1 MKLLLALLTA
11 VSLTGT
17 LSAQTSLNDKRDVVK
32 NWIETRQ
39 TLARVRADWAAEKD
53 TLTAAV
59 AAFEREL
66 KTLNDSIGKADTG
79 SVKTEDERKQVE
91 ADRAKLDAAIAQ
103 AKGVVTKLEA
113 KLMQLSKALPEPVLA
128 KVQPFFNRIPKDPA
142 DTKATLPERTQ
153 NLVGI
158 LNEVDKF
165 NAAITVESEI
175 RKNPAGAD
183 VQVRTLYLGLGQAY
197 FTDTEGNYAGSGIP
211 TAEGWQWTVQ
221 NDLSPAIRKAI
232 AVYEN
237 TAPVQFVELP
247 VQIK

>member
-1 MKLLLALLTA
+1 MVALAFA
-11 VSLTGT
+11 GAAF
-17 LSAQTSLNDKRDVVK
+17 AQTSLTEKRDVVK

-39 TLARVRADWAAEKD
+39 TLARVRADWAAEKE
-53 TLTAAV
+53 TLTATV

-66 KTLNDSIGKADTG
+66 KTLNDSIAKTDTG
-79 SVKTEDERKQVE
+79 SNKTEAERKQVE
-91 ADRAKLDAAIAQ
+91 ADRAQLDAAIAK
-103 AKGVVTKLEA
+103 AKELVTALEA
-113 KLMQLSKALPEPVLA
+113 KLKQLSKALPEPVLA
-128 KVQPFFNRIPKDPA
+128 KVQPFFKRMPEDPA
-142 DTKATLPERTQ
+142 NTKATLPERTQ

-165 NAAITVESEI
+165 NAAVTVESEI

-197 FTDTEGNYAGSGIP
+197 FTDNEGTYAGYGIP
-211 TAEGWQWTVQ
+211 TAEGWKWTVQ
-221 NDLSPAIRKAI
+221 NDLSPVIRKAI
-232 AVYEN
+232 GVYES